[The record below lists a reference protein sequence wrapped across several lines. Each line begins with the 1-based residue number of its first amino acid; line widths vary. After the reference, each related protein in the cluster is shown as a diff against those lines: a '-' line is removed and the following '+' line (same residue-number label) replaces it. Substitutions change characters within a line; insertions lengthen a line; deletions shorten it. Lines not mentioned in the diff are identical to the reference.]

1 MSRPSKAKRELR
13 RKAML
18 LAQQEGALHSALVL
32 RHKELE
38 PDTRTRKDS
47 VRSGLGNAMGK
58 ALHGPRQWLAPEPVA
73 IVSRDV
79 GRVQASDK
87 PHYVAEGVRPT
98 AGRTKK
104 RSSLD
109 GFTPK
114 MIDALLSPH
123 SKG

>member
-13 RKAML
+13 RKALL
-18 LAQQEGALHSALVL
+18 LASQEGALHSALVL
-32 RHKELE
+32 RHKELV

-47 VRSGLGNAMGK
+47 VRSGLGDSLGK
-58 ALHGPRQWLAPEPVA
+58 ALYGPRHWSAPE
-73 IVSRDV
+73 IVKIASRDV
-79 GRVQASDK
+79 GRVEAKNS

-98 AGRTKK
+98 KGQTKK